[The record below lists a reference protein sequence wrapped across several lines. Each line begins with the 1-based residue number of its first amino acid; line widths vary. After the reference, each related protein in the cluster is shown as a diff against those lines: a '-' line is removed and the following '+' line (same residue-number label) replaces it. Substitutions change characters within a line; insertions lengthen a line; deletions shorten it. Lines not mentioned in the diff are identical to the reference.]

1 MGRSLKLA
9 AIFAYAA
16 LQLIAKRPST
26 RQQRAEWLHQFC
38 VRAIRWMGI
47 AVRRQGPF
55 PERGVV
61 IANHL
66 GYLDVI
72 AFAALHRCVFIGKS
86 EIRRWP
92 LLGWMSTMAG
102 TLYVHRG
109 RGGSAERARK
119 GMRAA
124 SDAGIPLVFFPEGT
138 MQPRRHGAALPQ
150 RSAGPGDGGRPAD
163 HGGVHPLSPHRGQRP
178 AISRWQMSASGT
190 TRCSPGTSSACSRCA
205 ESRWSCASPSRPS
218 HSHPPPPTAASP
230 PKKRAPPSCNSAP
243 RLRLRRS
250 SLSNLLVWRT
260 ILQCQS
266 NGRASVHACLNV
278 NRTEGHGIS
287 RAEDCTF
294 FIVLVSSIAKRS
306 RKQEVADLSI

>member
-109 RGGSAERARK
+109 RGGSAERAKK
-119 GMRAA
+119 GMQRGLGRRHSPGLLSRGHSSLGDTVLPFHSGLLAQAMEAGQPITAAYIRYRLTQDNGPNRSLADVCFWDDTLFARHVFRLLALRGIEVELRFAESPIAFSPAAADRRIAAQEARAA
-124 SDAGIPLVFFPEGT
+124 VMQLRATVEAEALVP
-138 MQPRRHGAALPQ
+138 
-150 RSAGPGDGGRPAD
+150 
-163 HGGVHPLSPHRGQRP
+163 
-178 AISRWQMSASGT
+178 
-190 TRCSPGTSSACSRCA
+190 
-205 ESRWSCASPSRPS
+205 
-218 HSHPPPPTAASP
+218 
-230 PKKRAPPSCNSAP
+230 
-243 RLRLRRS
+243 
-250 SLSNLLVWRT
+250 
-260 ILQCQS
+260 
-266 NGRASVHACLNV
+266 
-278 NRTEGHGIS
+278 
-287 RAEDCTF
+287 
-294 FIVLVSSIAKRS
+294 
-306 RKQEVADLSI
+306 